1 MQKTVQLS
9 SSFSKNIL
17 RRAFFWSFGTHISGA
32 FLILLCTASYNGG
45 LVTISRSIKY
55 IFLLTSLLQGVVAL
69 STLQWKVYVD
79 SKPTN
84 KLLNSFLSSIAIGSI
99 LCRLYSERFLT
110 VDAVNGSSDR
120 KFNFDLSV
128 SILCTAVSIF
138 AFLVDVNERG
148 DSNVTLPNLHPKFL
162 DRIRALVLSDFKN
175 WSTTSVFIGI
185 STVVVRQQFFYLYA
199 MISASLPLYGI
210 CKLNSDFCEPLAG
223 YSSSF
228 LWSIYCSVV
237 SSFFLRIFLEI
248 AHSLLVVIV
257 TYPLD
262 FSKLD
267 LIEQSSNLASSGED
281 SFLSEALAIGGCTLG
296 DETFSWRQNRPGNS
310 IGNSSAISSI
320 GKTLVKVEERA
331 RRPLSFIELSG
342 GLTRAIPSWQEA
354 LNRQKSS
361 SEELLASVKPSL
373 YGPPIV
379 PFLGIKNRELTRFGV
394 LCRSLAFQD
403 LSRISSSK
411 DRVKNLFKS
420 TGKWP
425 EIVFS
430 CCRIM
435 DSATLQ
441 VSSCSHIWCKISYN
455 KLIFYILE
463 GVALCYFCSLMSVN
477 SFSNVQVILY
487 TDISNYSVKN
497 LTL

>member
-32 FLILLCTASYNGG
+32 VLILLCTASYNGG
-45 LVTISRSIKY
+45 LVTVSRSIKY
-55 IFLLTSLLQGVVAL
+55 IFLLTNLLQGVIAL

-79 SKPTN
+79 SKPMN
-84 KLLNSFLSSIAIGSI
+84 KLLNSLLSSIAIGSI

-110 VDAVNGSSDR
+110 GDATVGSSDR

-128 SILCTAVSIF
+128 SILCTTVSIF
-138 AFLVDVNERG
+138 AFLVDVDKRG
-148 DSNVTLPNLHPKFL
+148 DSDVTLPNSHPEFL
-162 DRIRALVLSDFKN
+162 DRIRSLIFSDFKN

-185 STVVVRQQFFYLYA
+185 STVVVRQQFLYLYA
-199 MISASLPLYGI
+199 MIPASLPVYGI
-210 CKLNSDFCEPLAG
+210 CKLNSDFCLPIAG
-223 YSSSF
+223 YSSYF

-267 LIEQSSNLASSGED
+267 LIEQSSNLASRGED
-281 SFLSEALAIGGCTLG
+281 SFLSEALAIGGCTLE
-296 DETFSWRQNRPGNS
+296 DETFSWRRNRPS
-310 IGNSSAISSI
+310 NSSAIRFI
-320 GKTLVKVEERA
+320 GKTPVKVEERA

-342 GLTRAIPSWQEA
+342 GLTRSIPSWQEA
-354 LNRQKSS
+354 LNRQKNS
-361 SEELLASVKPSL
+361 SEELLASVKHSL

-403 LSRISSSK
+403 LSRIFSSK

-430 CCRIM
+430 CCRMM
-435 DSATLQ
+435 DAAALQ
-441 VSSCSHIWCKISYN
+441 VCILP
-455 KLIFYILE
+455 LIR
-463 GVALCYFCSLMSVN
+463 A
-477 SFSNVQVILY
+477 
-487 TDISNYSVKN
+487 VKFRY
-497 LTL
+497 